1 MEKLLQDIRYGLRI
15 LVKHPG
21 FTIVAVL
28 ALALGIGANT
38 AIFSVVNGVLLSP
51 LPFSNPDRLVIIWET
66 NAQQGLDDWTVA
78 PAKFIDW
85 RDNSQSFE
93 QVAAFWPYQASNLYF
108 SGEPE
113 RIHSAAVSHELFQV
127 LGTPALVGRTFLP
140 QEDSPGNDQVV
151 IISHALWRRRFN
163 SNPGLV
169 GSALRI
175 DGKSYTVV
183 GIMPEGFSFPER
195 AEMWLPIAFSPAE
208 TKNREAHI
216 VRVIGR
222 MKPGLRLDQAQS
234 EMAVLANQ
242 LEQQYPSTDSGWGV
256 KVVPMLDQLV
266 GKMRPALLILLGS
279 VGLVLLIACANVA
292 NLLLA
297 RAASRQREIAIRT
310 AVGATYKRLIR
321 QMLTESIAL
330 GFIGGA
336 LGLLLSYFALRLLV
350 AAIPEEVPRMQNI
363 QINGWVLGFTLLV
376 SLLTGVAFGL
386 APALRYSRPD
396 LNETLKDGF
405 KGSTRG
411 VGNKGLRGLLVVA
424 EIAISLVLMIAAGLM
439 IKSLSHL
446 QRVDPG
452 FRSTNILTAQI
463 RLASTKYAEDNQRAA
478 FYQQVIK
485 RVEQLP
491 GVESA
496 GAISTLPLGGDNLTF
511 YLIIEGRMPQSQS
524 EMLTTNFR
532 IVSPNYFTTMNIPLK
547 KGRFFNEHDTETSP
561 RVSIVNETL
570 ANKYFPGQDPIGKRI
585 SIVIFDEPVEREI
598 IGVVGDVRHSTLDA
612 EPGSEVYDT
621 YLQTPSPFMTLA
633 VRTLT
638 PPAGMGP
645 SVRSAVRDVDTEQ
658 PIFNLKSMEQ
668 VVSDSLVLPRL
679 STVLFAVFA
688 GVALFLAATGIYG
701 VVSYSVAQRSHEIGI
716 RMALGA
722 ESSDVLKLVLAQGV
736 KLASVGVAI
745 GLVVA
750 FAATRLLSTLLYGI
764 SVTDPITFVAV
775 SVFLISIA
783 LLATYIPARK
793 AMRVDPLVVLRNQ

>member
-28 ALALGIGANT
+28 ALTLGIGGNT
-38 AIFSVVNGVLLSP
+38 AIFSIVNGVLLSP
-51 LPFSNPDRLVIIWET
+51 LPFSDPDRLVVIWET

-85 RDNSQSFE
+85 RDNSKSFE

-108 SGEPE
+108 GGEPE
-113 RIHSAAVSHELFQV
+113 RIPSAAVSHELFQV
-127 LGTPALVGRTFLP
+127 LATPPLIGRTFLP

-151 IISHALWRRRFN
+151 VISHALWRRRFG
-163 SNPGLV
+163 SDPHLV

-183 GIMPEGFSFPER
+183 GVMPEGFSFPER
-195 AEMWLPIAFSPAE
+195 AEMWLPIAFSPDE
-208 TKNREAHI
+208 TKNRAAHI
-216 VRVIGR
+216 VHVIGR
-222 MKPGLRLDQAQS
+222 MKPGLRPDHAQS
-234 EMAVLANQ
+234 EMAVIANQ
-242 LEQQYPSTDSGWGV
+242 LEKQYPATDSGWGV
-256 KVVPMLDQLV
+256 KVVPMLDHLV

-297 RAASRQREIAIRT
+297 RAAARQKEIAVRT

-321 QMLTESIAL
+321 QLLTESIVL
-330 GFIGGA
+330 GLIGGA
-336 LGLLLSYFALRLLV
+336 LGLLLSYFMLRLLV
-350 AAIPEEVPRMQNI
+350 AVIPEEVPRIQNI
-363 QINGWVLGFTLLV
+363 QINGWALGFTLLV
-376 SLLTGVAFGL
+376 SLLTGVVFGL
-386 APALRYSRPD
+386 VPALRYSRPD
-396 LNETLKDGF
+396 LNESLKGSF
-405 KGSTRG
+405 KGSTSG
-411 VGNKGLRGLLVVA
+411 VDNKSLRGLLVVA

-439 IKSLSHL
+439 IKSLMRF

-452 FRSTNILTAQI
+452 FSSGNILTAQI
-463 RLASTKYAEDNQRAA
+463 RLASTKYPEDNQRAA
-478 FYQQVIK
+478 FYQKVIK
-485 RVEQLP
+485 TVEQLP

-511 YLIIEGRMPQSQS
+511 PIIIEGRIPQSQS

-532 IVSPNYFTTMNIPLK
+532 TVSPNYFATMNIPLK

-561 RVSIVNETL
+561 RVSVINETL
-570 ANKYFPGQDPIGKRI
+570 ANKYFPSQNPIGKRI
-585 SIVIFDEPVEREI
+585 SITIFGGPVEREI
-598 IGVVGDVRHSTLDA
+598 VGVVGDVRHSTLDA

-638 PPAGMGP
+638 SPASMGP
-645 SVRSAVRDVDTEQ
+645 SLRRAVRDVDAEQ

-668 VVSDSLVLPRL
+668 VIADSLVLPRL
-679 STVLFAVFA
+679 STVLLAVFA

-701 VVSYSVAQRSHEIGI
+701 VVSYSVAQRRHEIGI

-722 ESSDVLKLVLAQGV
+722 EAGDVLKLALAQGV
-736 KLASVGVAI
+736 KLASVGVVV
-745 GLVVA
+745 GLVGA

-764 SVTDPITFVAV
+764 SATDPITFVVV
-775 SVFLISIA
+775 SIFLTGIA

-793 AMRVDPLVVLRNQ
+793 AMKVDPLVVLRNE